1 MPVFSDP
8 AALRQ
13 VALFEDLTLDQLS
26 HLNGLLHRKAFSAG
40 MSVMMEEQPGEVA
53 YVILSGTVKIYIE
66 GEEETDVILA
76 VLGHGE
82 VVGEMSLVDSLGR
95 SASVVALEDSTL
107 LWIDRTAFWECLRTI
122 PVLTFNLTRVL
133 SRRVR
138 LANVQVHALATL
150 DVPGR
155 VARQLLAF
163 AQEYGQEAPG
173 GGKLIPI
180 RLTQTDLAG
189 LVGASRVRVN
199 QALVQWKRR
208 KIISVDD
215 RHRITIHN
223 PAPLARLCDQPA
235 SLPARAA

>member
-1 MPVFSDP
+1 MSVFSDP
-8 AALRQ
+8 ATLRE
-13 VALFEDLTLDQLS
+13 VALFEGLTLDQLS
-26 HLNGLLHRKAFSAG
+26 HLNGLLYRKAFPAG
-40 MSVMMEEQPGEVA
+40 ADVMMEEQPGEVA
-53 YVILSGTVKIYIE
+53 YIILRGTVKIFVVGE
-66 GEEETDVILA
+66 GETDVILA

-107 LWIDRTAFWECLRTI
+107 LWIDRTAFWECLRTM
-122 PVLTFNLTRVL
+122 PVLTFNLARIL

-155 VARQLLAF
+155 VARQILAF
-163 AQEYGQEAPG
+163 AHEYGQDTPDG
-173 GGKLIPI
+173 GRLIPI

-199 QALVQWKRR
+199 QALMQWKRR
-208 KIISVDD
+208 KIISVDE
-215 RHRITIHN
+215 RHRITVHN
-223 PAPLARLCDQPA
+223 AAPLARRCNQPA
-235 SLPARAA
+235 ASASPGT